1 MAENTAKAEMAQ
13 EVRQALGIQNAPG
26 QAVAKGTQK
35 TPIMTFNKDHVY
47 LGLKLVSYYDE
58 KTDVQ
63 REAVPRITASFNGQ
77 FVEMPI
83 DGKFWKAYAEFVAK
97 FAKVLDGVKIENETI
112 IDDVEYGKEMMAQ
125 FKNKVK
131 E

>member
-13 EVRQALGIQNAPG
+13 EIRQVLGTQNAPG

-77 FVEMPI
+77 FVEMPL
-83 DGKFWKAYAEFVAK
+83 DGEWWNAYAAFVNK
-97 FAKVLDGVKIENETI
+97 FAKALDGVKINNETI
-112 IDDVEYGKEMMAQ
+112 IDDVDFAQKAMAK
-125 FKNKVK
+125 FRTAA
-131 E
+131 

>member
-13 EVRQALGIQNAPG
+13 EIRQALGTQNAPG
-26 QAVAKGTQK
+26 QTVAKGTQK

-77 FVEMPI
+77 FVEMPL
-83 DGKFWKAYAEFVAK
+83 DGEWWNAYAAFVNK
-97 FAKVLDGVKIENETI
+97 FAKALDGVKINNETI
-112 IDDVEYGKEMMAQ
+112 IDDVDFAQKAMAK
-125 FKNKVK
+125 FRTAA
-131 E
+131 